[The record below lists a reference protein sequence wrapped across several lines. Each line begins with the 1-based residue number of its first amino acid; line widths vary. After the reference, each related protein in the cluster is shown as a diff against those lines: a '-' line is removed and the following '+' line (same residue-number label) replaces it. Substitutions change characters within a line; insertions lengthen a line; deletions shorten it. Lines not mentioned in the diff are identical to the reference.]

1 MEIYFHVGLGKTGTK
16 FLQHEFFPKITG
28 IYYIKPQK
36 YIRAKSIILDCLKK
50 NKNQNLK
57 FLISCEFDKQFERET
72 EDFSK
77 FFPDTGIII
86 VFRRHDEWILSQ
98 YKRTALSQTY

>member
-50 NKNQNLK
+50 IKIK
-57 FLISCEFDKQFERET
+57 I
-72 EDFSK
+72 
-77 FFPDTGIII
+77 
-86 VFRRHDEWILSQ
+86 
-98 YKRTALSQTY
+98 

>member
-1 MEIYFHVGLGKTGTK
+1 
-16 FLQHEFFPKITG
+16 
-28 IYYIKPQK
+28 
-36 YIRAKSIILDCLKK
+36 
-50 NKNQNLK
+50 LK

-98 YKRTALSQTY
+98 YKRTIKNGFHVKFKDFFNLENTG